1 MVLGVTYAA
10 VTVHASRPMTADMRR
25 LAPSLLTTLTLLACA
40 SPDAGTHTPRSATSG
55 STAPT
60 AAPLELPATATPS
73 APSASAARIPAP
85 KYATLAGP
93 LVLEGPSKRPI
104 FVVPGASITA
114 EAPPAIITA
123 LHARCV
129 DARENCEFLREIAA
143 PNALLVCPTGNTP
156 CGNGMSTWAGD
167 ARALA
172 AEVEADTD
180 FAEAATERPASARS
194 NDALFGSSAGAFGAR
209 NIVNAGTTRW
219 SSLILVGAKI
229 ELAPKQLEKDGI
241 HRVLLVAPDWDEAS
255 ATMKITRKTLC
266 RAGVPS
272 RFVSLGPHPHGMLDD
287 SPRLIAAA
295 MPWLLGRDAAVV
307 ACDEQ

>member
-1 MVLGVTYAA
+1 MVRLSPTLAALALLG
-10 VTVHASRPMTADMRR
+10 
-25 LAPSLLTTLTLLACA
+25 CA
-40 SPDAGTHTPRSATSG
+40 SPDASTRAPASSESTPT
-55 STAPT
+55 
-60 AAPLELPATATPS
+60 
-73 APSASAARIPAP
+73 ASAALVEAP
-85 KYATLAGP
+85 TPSVPTALPSAVVAASLPRYAALDATLTLDGPAG
-93 LVLEGPSKRPI
+93 RPI
-104 FVVPGASITA
+104 FVVAGKRAPTDP
-114 EAPPAIITA
+114 PPAIITA

-143 PNALLVCPTGNTP
+143 PNAILVCPTGNTP

-180 FAEAATERPASARS
+180 FAEAAIERPTSARS
-194 NDALFGSSAGAFGAR
+194 SDALFGSSAGAFGAR

-241 HRVLLVAPDWDEAS
+241 RRVLLVAPDWDEAS
-255 ATMKITRKTLC
+255 ATMKTTRRTLC

-287 SPRLIAAA
+287 SPGLIAAA
-295 MPWLLGRDAAVV
+295 MPWLLGRDTAVV
-307 ACDEQ
+307 ACDEP